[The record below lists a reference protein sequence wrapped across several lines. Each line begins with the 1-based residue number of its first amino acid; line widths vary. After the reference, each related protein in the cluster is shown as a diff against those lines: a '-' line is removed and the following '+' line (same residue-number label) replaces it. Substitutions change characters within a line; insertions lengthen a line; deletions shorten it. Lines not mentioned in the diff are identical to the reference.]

1 MENNSN
7 LYLDI
12 ANALL
17 NNFNGLVEQH
27 KNDFLINSAIG
38 VVSFI
43 ATVAAILFLVQLIN
57 NPYESE
63 DAKPKV
69 KLESQHQAPNKE
81 ENGLTK
87 IQIILASLT
96 CVIISAACLV
106 FYVHLD
112 NHRIQEIQ
120 NQTIQLQQ
128 KLSMIA
134 KKYNVESQV
143 VNNMAQDVILCEK
156 DYLIIQSN
164 LNFSFECKD
173 KKYSYDPKSFITT
186 FYNIDKLNNA
196 INNRKTLI
204 FNK

>member
-12 ANALL
+12 TNALL

-27 KNDFLINSAIG
+27 QHDFLINSAIG
-38 VVSFI
+38 IVAFI
-43 ATVAAILFLVQLIN
+43 ATIAAILFLVQLIN
-57 NPYESE
+57 NPYEYE
-63 DAKPKV
+63 DVLQQEK
-69 KLESQHQAPNKE
+69 SNKE
-81 ENGLTK
+81 ENRLTK
-87 IQIILASLT
+87 IQSILASCT

-128 KLSMIA
+128 ELSTIA

-164 LNFSFECKD
+164 LNFSFECKN

>member
-1 MENNSN
+1 MENYSN

-27 KNDFLINSAIG
+27 KNDFLINDAIC
-38 VVSFI
+38 VVVFI
-43 ATVAAILFLVQLIN
+43 ATSLAILFLVQLIN
-57 NPYESE
+57 NLYESE
-63 DAKPKV
+63 DA
-69 KLESQHQAPNKE
+69 SQQQTSNNK

-87 IQIILASLT
+87 IQSILASCA
-96 CVIISAACLV
+96 CVIISAACHV

-128 KLSMIA
+128 ELSTIA

-143 VNNMAQDVILCEK
+143 VNNIAQDVILCEK

-173 KKYSYDPKSFITT
+173 KKYSYDPKSFLTT
-186 FYNIDKLNNA
+186 FYNINKLNNA

>member
-1 MENNSN
+1 MKMENNSN

-12 ANALL
+12 ANVLL
-17 NNFNGLVEQH
+17 DNFNGLVEQH
-27 KNDFLINSAIG
+27 KNDFLINSSIG
-38 VVSFI
+38 VAAFI
-43 ATVAAILFLVQLIN
+43 ATIAAILFLVQLIN

-63 DAKPKV
+63 DA
-69 KLESQHQAPNKE
+69 SQQRTSNNE
-81 ENGLTK
+81 ENRLTK
-87 IQIILASLT
+87 IQSILASCT

-120 NQTIQLQQ
+120 NQTIQLQHE
-128 KLSMIA
+128 LSTIA

-143 VNNMAQDVILCEK
+143 VNNLAQDVILCEK
-156 DYLIIQSN
+156 NYLIIQSN

>member
-1 MENNSN
+1 MDNNSN

-12 ANALL
+12 ANVLL
-17 NNFNGLVEQH
+17 DNFNGLVEQH
-27 KNDFLINSAIG
+27 KNDFSINDAIG
-38 VVSFI
+38 VVAFI
-43 ATVAAILFLVQLIN
+43 ATTAAILFLVQLIKSN
-57 NPYESE
+57 N
-63 DAKPKV
+63 K
-69 KLESQHQAPNKE
+69 

-87 IQIILASLT
+87 IQSILASCT

-106 FYVHLD
+106 FYVHLE

-120 NQTIQLQQ
+120 NQTI
-128 KLSMIA
+128 KLERELSTIA

-156 DYLIIQSN
+156 NYLIIQSN

-173 KKYSYDPKSFITT
+173 KKYSYDPKRFITT

-196 INNRKTLI
+196 MNNRKTLI